1 MVQMVRRS
9 GQIESY
15 TKILSRLTLIETSSE
30 NNLVRGKKV
39 CELIAKTLIKLHHK
53 WLIQNPVGHG
63 P

>member
-1 MVQMVRRS
+1 MLYSTQGGFYVCTLVLFDQ
-9 GQIESY
+9 
-15 TKILSRLTLIETSSE
+15 LIETSSE
-30 NNLVRGKKV
+30 SNLVRGKMV